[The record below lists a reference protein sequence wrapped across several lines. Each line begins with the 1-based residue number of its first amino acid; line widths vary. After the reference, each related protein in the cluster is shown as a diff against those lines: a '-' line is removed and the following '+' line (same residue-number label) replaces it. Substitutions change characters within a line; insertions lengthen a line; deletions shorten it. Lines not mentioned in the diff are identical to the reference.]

1 MKALILFF
9 LFPVMV
15 QAQNTTL
22 SFLEVIDT
30 ETGKRNIV
38 WQDKDLIEAPNWM
51 PDGRFLV
58 NSEGSIYTID
68 TTQQQKKLINT
79 GFAQRCN
86 NDHGISPNGKWLAI
100 SHHDMDARPDTA
112 WLTSKI
118 YILPIEGGKPRLVTE
133 KEPSFWHGWSPDGE
147 RLAYTA
153 RRNDQWDIYT
163 IDINGG
169 KEQRLTQSP
178 GLDDGPDYGPNGKHI
193 FYNSFQTGSM
203 EIWQMKTDGSKKKM
217 LTDDA
222 HSNWFPHP
230 SPDGQ
235 KLVYLCF
242 IEDQQEAHPF
252 GQQVK
257 LRMIDLS
264 TGEISD
270 LTDVFYGGQGTINV
284 NSWSPDGR
292 YLAFMRYAEQS
303 EE

>member
-1 MKALILFF
+1 
-9 LFPVMV
+9 
-15 QAQNTTL
+15 
-22 SFLEVIDT
+22 
-30 ETGKRNIV
+30 
-38 WQDKDLIEAPNWM
+38 
-51 PDGRFLV
+51 
-58 NSEGSIYTID
+58 
-68 TTQQQKKLINT
+68 
-79 GFAQRCN
+79 
-86 NDHGISPNGKWLAI
+86 
-100 SHHDMDARPDTA
+100 
-112 WLTSKI
+112 
-118 YILPIEGGKPRLVTE
+118 
-133 KEPSFWHGWSPDGE
+133 
-147 RLAYTA
+147 
-153 RRNDQWDIYT
+153 
-163 IDINGG
+163 
-169 KEQRLTQSP
+169 
-178 GLDDGPDYGPNGKHI
+178 
-193 FYNSFQTGSM
+193 M

-264 TGEISD
+264 TGEIND